1 MGGNAANHHL
11 GRCHLNVAIHHR
23 LKILHAEDAHSTQLF
38 EAMISFLHNTCAAGA
53 SSLIVLP
60 TRLTRDSSIGVLLLV
75 LIVVVIVARVV
86 IARECSGVV
95 KRPTRS
101 GTLTVT
107 PVQYELTR
115 FFERGAA
122 ARKSQRVTRITGVEK
137 FVGSRFTPT
146 CNTSSHPRATRHPRA
161 TTSPQQPARDG
172 RRLEART
179 GRSERV

>member
-38 EAMISFLHNTCAAGA
+38 EAMISFLHNSGLRCWRELFDRIADQVDERF
-53 SSLIVLP
+53 LHWI
-60 TRLTRDSSIGVLLLV
+60 LLLV

-101 GTLTVT
+101 GTLAR
-107 PVQYELTR
+107 PFNMNSR

-161 TTSPQQPARDG
+161 TTSPQQPARDR

>member
-11 GRCHLNVAIHHR
+11 GRCHLNAAIHHR

-60 TRLTRDSSIGVLLLV
+60 TRLTRDSSIGYSSSSSSSSSSSLESSLLGKY
-75 LIVVVIVARVV
+75 VA
-86 IARECSGVV
+86 ESSSGRQGPGRS
-95 KRPTRS
+95 RPFNMNS
-101 GTLTVT
+101 
-107 PVQYELTR
+107 R